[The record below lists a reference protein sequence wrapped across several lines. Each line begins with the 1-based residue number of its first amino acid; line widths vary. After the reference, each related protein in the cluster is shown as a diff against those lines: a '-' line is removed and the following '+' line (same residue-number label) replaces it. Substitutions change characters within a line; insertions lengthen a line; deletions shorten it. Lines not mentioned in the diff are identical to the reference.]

1 MTTEQ
6 VENALG
12 GYEPHSLKAWQDERA
27 SILKTKREQIDGMQ
41 TELTRLR
48 EENRVLREQING
60 MQTELTRLREENRV
74 LRDGL
79 VGIAEDVISAS
90 QAYAET
96 ALAAA
101 DKIRGGV

>member
-1 MTTEQ
+1 MISEQ

-12 GYEPHSLKAWQDERA
+12 CFMGDADTRKDSGDNFSGYPVAATSPTISD
-27 SILKTKREQIDGMQ
+27 
-41 TELTRLR
+41 ELTRLR
-48 EENRVLREQING
+48 EENRVLRE
-60 MQTELTRLREENRV
+60 
-74 LRDGL
+74 GL
-79 VGIAEDVISAS
+79 EDIADDVASVS